1 MDEKIKRSLVTAA
14 ALLSG
19 MLAMPLFPAFAD
31 DVVEYGA
38 YLSGE
43 CVTCHRAGN
52 SDGRIP
58 SLAGRSR
65 DDILTALAAF
75 KSGERSSHV
84 MQDIAVRLA
93 DDEML
98 ALAAYFSSL
107 APSQECRES
116 QSPQEKH
123 C

>member
-1 MDEKIKRSLVTAA
+1 MTRSLSSAT
-14 ALLSG
+14 ALLG
-19 MLAMPLFPAFAD
+19 WAVAIPLTSALAD
-31 DVVEYGA
+31 DVVDYGA

-43 CVTCHRAGN
+43 CVTCHRVGN
-52 SDGRIP
+52 ADSRIP

-65 DDILTALAAF
+65 DDIVKALTAF

-84 MQDIAVRLA
+84 MQDIAARLA
-93 DDEML
+93 EDEML

-107 APSQECRES
+107 AASQECRES
-116 QSPQEKH
+116 PSPQEKN